1 MAAKSNNSAPAFV
14 GIDIGSSKVTC
25 VIGVSEESSPTPS
38 IIGVGTSKNT
48 GMRKGQV
55 VDIEDTMQA
64 ITNAV
69 DEAERISGY
78 AVDSAT
84 IGIGGVN
91 IVSLNSKGV
100 IAVGGMDK
108 EITVEDV
115 HRVED
120 AATVVQLPP
129 NREILQVFP
138 RNYRLD
144 GQDNIKDPVG
154 MSGVRLE
161 VDAHIITTSTPAL
174 KNIERSLAQTGVVSN
189 QFVVSTLASSNIVL
203 DKKQKE
209 NGTAIIDIGSAT
221 TGIAVYEEGEI
232 LHTAILPVGSGHIT
246 NDLAIGLKT
255 DLDTAEEIKR
265 DFSNFSD
272 DKDKSTKVHN
282 IKEHDSKE
290 EKEVKQK
297 DIDLIVSARLN
308 ELFAMVDKELKKIH
322 RSGKLPGGV
331 VLVGGGSNLNGVQKV
346 AKKVLQLNAK
356 VAKPENFSG
365 IIESAG
371 SPEFSN
377 AVGLMVDD
385 MIGSGDTKS
394 NWGIGTSISKGSSS
408 LRSLFE
414 RFRP

>member
-1 MAAKSNNSAPAFV
+1 
-14 GIDIGSSKVTC
+14 
-25 VIGVSEESSPTPS
+25 
-38 IIGVGTSKNT
+38 
-48 GMRKGQV
+48 
-55 VDIEDTMQA
+55 
-64 ITNAV
+64 
-69 DEAERISGY
+69 
-78 AVDSAT
+78 
-84 IGIGGVN
+84 
-91 IVSLNSKGV
+91 
-100 IAVGGMDK
+100 
-108 EITVEDV
+108 
-115 HRVED
+115 
-120 AATVVQLPP
+120 
-129 NREILQVFP
+129 REILQVFP

-232 LHTAILPVGSGHIT
+232 LHTTILPVGSGHIT

-272 DKDKSTKVHN
+272 DKDKSTKVHK

-331 VLVGGGSNLNGVQKV
+331 VLIGGGSNLNGIQKV

>member
-25 VIGVSEESSPTPS
+25 VIGVSEESSPSPS
-38 IIGVGTSKNT
+38 IIGVGKSNNT

-108 EITVEDV
+108 EITIEDV

-161 VDAHIITTSTPAL
+161 VDAHIITISTPAL
-174 KNIERSLAQTGVVSN
+174 KNIERSLAQTGVKSN
-189 QFVVSTLASSNIVL
+189 QFVVSTLASAGIVL

-221 TGIAVYEEGEI
+221 TGVAIYEEGEI

-265 DFSNFSD
+265 DFSNVAA
-272 DKDKSTKVHN
+272 KDKSAKLHK

-297 DIDLIVSARLN
+297 DIDLIVSARLE
-308 ELFAMVDKELKKIH
+308 ELFRLVDKELKKVH

-331 VLVGGGSNLNGVQKV
+331 VLVGGGANLNGINKV
-346 AKKVLQLNAK
+346 AKKILQLNAK

-365 IIESAG
+365 IIDAAG

-377 AVGLMVDD
+377 AVGLMLDD
-385 MIGSGDTKS
+385 MMSVGDGREG
-394 NWGIGTSISKGSSS
+394 WGINSSISKGTST
-408 LRSLFE
+408 LRSLFD